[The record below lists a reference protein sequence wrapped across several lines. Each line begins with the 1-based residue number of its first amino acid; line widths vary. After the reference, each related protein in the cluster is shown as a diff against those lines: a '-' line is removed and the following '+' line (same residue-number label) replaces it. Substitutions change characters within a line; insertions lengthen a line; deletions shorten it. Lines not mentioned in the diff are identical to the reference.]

1 MSAST
6 ERKNR
11 AAAREAG
18 TDKKMLA
25 QQEAAKKAATSKR
38 RWTIGTILVAVLLIV
53 ILLLNTGFVYKHT
66 TAATVGEE
74 KFSPVE
80 LSYYYLNQ
88 YSNFLSTYGSYASL
102 FGLDTT
108 QGVASLG
115 QQACPML
122 EEGQTWRDYFLQ
134 GALSSM
140 QQITAMKNY
149 AKSSGITLDESELKE
164 IEDELALAEQSAKSS
179 GFSSLNNYFSAQ
191 FGTGMNTATVR
202 RLTADGL
209 LANKALQSYA
219 DSLSYSDQEL
229 EDYYASLDGASDLFD
244 YAYYYVAAETVPG
257 EAPADGGEAE
267 NVVTDETLLEA
278 RMTAEAIETAY
289 QDGGDIADPTERL
302 NAAVEAEFDADSAT
316 VRSAVSGGSLGDM
329 SDFLRDASRKAG
341 DAAVVEDASGSGYYV
356 VVFLSREDNHYPTV
370 SVRHILIK
378 AEASEDGTY
387 TPEASM
393 AALERINEI
402 KAEYESGEKT
412 EERFAALAEQYSED
426 AGSNTNGGL
435 YENIY
440 KGQMVADF
448 DAFCFEGHK
457 SGDIGVVY
465 GESGSYAGYH
475 LIYFVGEGELYSNV
489 IARNALTNTAVND
502 FIAEKIAD
510 YEPQL
515 HFWSRYAGR

>member
-25 QQEAAKKAATSKR
+25 QQEAEKKAAKSKR
-38 RWTIGTILVAVLLIV
+38 RWTIGTILVALLLVV
-53 ILLLNTGFVYKHT
+53 ILLLNTGFVYRHT
-66 TAATVGEE
+66 TAATVGDER
-74 KFSPVE
+74 FSPAE

-88 YSNFLSTYGSYASL
+88 YSNFLNNYGSYASL

-115 QQACPML
+115 QQPCSML
-122 EEGQTWRDYFLQ
+122 GEGQTWRDYFMQ
-134 GALSSM
+134 SALSNM
-140 QQITAMKNY
+140 QQITALKNY
-149 AKSSGITLDESELKE
+149 AKANGIALDESELGE
-164 IEDELALAEQSAKSS
+164 IEEQLAAAEQNAKANGYSR
-179 GFSSLNNYFSAQ
+179 LNNFLAAQ

-202 RLTADGL
+202 RLTADSA
-209 LANKALQSYA
+209 LASKALESYT
-219 DSLSYSDQEL
+219 DSLTFSDEEL
-229 EDYYASLDGASDLFD
+229 EDYYASLDGASDYFD
-244 YAYYYVAAETVPG
+244 YAYYFVAAETVPG

-267 NVVTDETLLEA
+267 SVVTDETLLEA

-289 QDGGDIADPTERL
+289 QDGGDIEDAVERL
-302 NAAVEAEFDADSAT
+302 NAAVEAEFDTDSAT
-316 VRSAVSGGSLGDM
+316 VRSAAAGSSLGDM
-329 SDFLRDASRKAG
+329 GEFLRDGSRREG
-341 DAAVVEDASGSGYYV
+341 DAAVVENADGTGYYV

-370 SVRHILIK
+370 SVRHILIR
-378 AEASEDGTY
+378 AAASEDGTFSD
-387 TPEASM
+387 EAKK
-393 AALERINEI
+393 AALDKINEI

-412 EERFAALAEQYSED
+412 EESFAALAEQYSED

-440 KGQMVADF
+440 KGQMVSDF

-457 SGDIGVVY
+457 SGDVGIVY
-465 GESGSYAGYH
+465 GENANYAGYH
-475 LIYFVGEGELYSNV
+475 LIYFVGEGELYSSA
-489 IARNALTNTAVND
+489 IARSELTNTAVSD
-502 FIAEKIAD
+502 FIAEQIAD

-515 HFWSRYAGR
+515 RFWARYAGR